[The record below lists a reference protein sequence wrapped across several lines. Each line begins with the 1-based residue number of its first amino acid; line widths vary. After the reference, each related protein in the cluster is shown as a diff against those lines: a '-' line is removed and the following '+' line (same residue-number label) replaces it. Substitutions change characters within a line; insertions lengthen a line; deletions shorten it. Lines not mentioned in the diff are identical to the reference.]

1 MKRWWQ
7 SVSKKKKTAVV
18 GTSAFMAVCGFIVS
32 GIVGVGLL
40 KHHQTHESQQAYV
53 YALQSIHATAKRL
66 EQQTRHMF
74 QELVEQSDQLLKDT
88 DSKIIT
94 PNRANLHTSLS
105 VFRSLLDTELSTE
118 ANMDELVTSRNKF
131 LQAISDIQPKFEDL
145 KHSLDTWNET
155 KTNEAAQDE
164 QQKTLDSTEKAKQ
177 ENLAEELKDS
187 VAAQRRKDAQR
198 EADRAR
204 RERQEALAGEQQRQ
218 AEETAKKRADET
230 ELTPVPS
237 PSTTP
242 TPVSSPSPTPNAT
255 TPIPVIEN

>member
-18 GTSAFMAVCGFIVS
+18 GASAFMIMCGFVVS
-32 GIVGVGLL
+32 GIVGAGMV
-40 KHHQTHESQQAYV
+40 KHNQSHESQQAYV

-66 EQQTRHMF
+66 EEQARHMF
-74 QELVEQSDQLLKDT
+74 QELVEQSDRLLKET

-105 VFRSLLDTELSTE
+105 VFRPLLDTELSTE
-118 ANMDELVTSRNKF
+118 TNMDELITSRNKF
-131 LQAISDIQPKFEDL
+131 LQAISDIRPKFEDL

-164 QQKTLDSTEKAKQ
+164 QQKTLDSTEKARQ
-177 ENLAEELKDS
+177 DSLAEELKDS

-198 EADRAR
+198 EADRTR
-204 RERQEALAGEQQRQ
+204 RERQESLARQHQ
-218 AEETAKKRADET
+218 AEETAKKRVEET
-230 ELTPVPS
+230 ELTPAPS

-242 TPVSSPSPTPNAT
+242 TPVFSPSPTPNAT

>member
-74 QELVEQSDQLLKDT
+74 QELVKQSDQLLKDT

-118 ANMDELVTSRNKF
+118 ANMDELITSRNKF

-145 KHSLDTWNET
+145 SIRWIHGMRPRPMKLRRMNSKKRLTLLKKPNKRTWQKSLKILLRRREEKMRNVKRTERGGNVKKLWQGNGNV
-155 KTNEAAQDE
+155 K
-164 QQKTLDSTEKAKQ
+164 QKK
-177 ENLAEELKDS
+177 
-187 VAAQRRKDAQR
+187 QRRSKQR
-198 EADRAR
+198 
-204 RERQEALAGEQQRQ
+204 RQ
-218 AEETAKKRADET
+218 
-230 ELTPVPS
+230 
-237 PSTTP
+237 
-242 TPVSSPSPTPNAT
+242 N
-255 TPIPVIEN
+255 

>member
-66 EQQTRHMF
+66 EQQSRHMF

-118 ANMDELVTSRNKF
+118 ANMDELITSRNKF

-145 KHSLDTWNET
+145 KHSLDMWNET
-155 KTNEAAQDE
+155 KTNEAVQDE

-177 ENLAEELKDS
+177 DDLAEELEDS

-204 RERQEALAGEQQRQ
+204 RERQEALAREQRRQ
-218 AEETAKKRADET
+218 AEETES
-230 ELTPVPS
+230 TPAPS
-237 PSTTP
+237 PSTIP